1 MESIAR
7 NQATAAQI
15 QHLEDATKNPLT
27 GQAWP
32 TGHEAIVQERRRMP
46 VYGQYQQILDAYH
59 QSQVIVLSSE
69 QGSGKS
75 TQVPQLLLY
84 DEFMSNLRIA
94 CTQPR
99 RRAATE
105 LAKRVSEEMGV
116 NLGAEVGY
124 TVQGDRLVDEVK
136 NKETRLVYLT
146 EDILIRQLQSN
157 KKLSEYACV
166 ILDEAHERTIDLD
179 LLVALLKTS
188 YLQPAT
194 AINAEW
200 LAELPFFQDARLP
213 KKKDEDGTLRQPN
226 VKDSLDS
233 ARARIEASKE
243 Q

>member
-200 LAELPFFQDARLP
+200 LAVSFQRSYLSRVNWCTNTGP
-213 KKKDEDGTLRQPN
+213 GT
-226 VKDSLDS
+226 SLFS
-233 ARARIEASKE
+233 GRTITKE
-243 Q
+243 ER